1 MDSAGPSRSFCIF
14 SYQKRSVNMTRKNRL
29 AKAFST
35 LCALALILAL
45 ALPAAAAEP
54 PLNDGAK
61 AVYYAA
67 YQGIVDEINAKYGG
81 GVALRPMDELSE
93 EDWLR
98 PAEFRQLL
106 EDIRNWELHWVT
118 EPSTRSGVSAAKT
131 AAVSAF
137 GRSYTFRVT
146 GRFTTQLSGN
156 RQVFHSIDSLTSSL
170 SSTTGSW
177 RQTGYEHAFL
187 DLSRTCFVTVS
198 GRLTAAAATTTVVF
212 DVEFY
217 CNSTG
222 TVT

>member
-1 MDSAGPSRSFCIF
+1 M
-14 SYQKRSVNMTRKNRL
+14 NMARKTWI
-29 AKAFST
+29 AKFFST
-35 LCALALILAL
+35 VCVLVLTLAL

-54 PLNDGAK
+54 PLDDATK

-67 YQGIVDEINAKYGG
+67 YQEIVDEINAKYGG
-81 GVALRPMDELSE
+81 GVELRPMDELSE
-93 EDWLR
+93 EDWLK

-118 EPSTRSGVSAAKT
+118 EPSTRSSVSATKT
-131 AAVSAF
+131 ATASAF
-137 GRSYTFRVT
+137 GKSYTFRVT
-146 GRFTTQLSGN
+146 GRFTTHLSGN